1 ASFILEDVIIT
12 FPPPEPEVFPKWL
25 MYTII
30 GGSIALVAII
40 SFIIYKLTRPKPFEA
55 LMEKIT
61 DEEIATYYSIMSP
74 GVVLT
79 IFDQKKGPI
88 PIIDD
93 HSLSIARYRNR
104 IAIGIENF
112 LLKIADQAYSSL
124 GFEEHTD
131 ERRTGSI
138 RLPRE
143 QMIGMI
149 HGIQLENKAARGG
162 FENLSLIVL
171 ADSEYGNLLLSYQ
184 DFLFEDIDK
193 LISKLQSKKPLSEV
207 QEILSE
213 IRRKSV
219 IVMLAAQQYEET
231 QNGK

>member
-1 ASFILEDVIIT
+1 
-12 FPPPEPEVFPKWL
+12 

-74 GVVLT
+74 GVILS

-88 PIIDD
+88 PLVED

-112 LLKIADQAYSSL
+112 LLKISDQAYSSL

-149 HGIQLENKAARGG
+149 HGVQLENKAARGG
-162 FENLSLIVL
+162 FENLSLIIL
-171 ADSEYGNLLLSYQ
+171 ADNEYGNLLLSYQ
-184 DFLFEDIDK
+184 DFLYEDIDK
-193 LISKLQSKKPLSEV
+193 LISKLKSRKPLVDVQETISEV
-207 QEILSE
+207 
-213 IRRKSV
+213 RRKSV
-219 IVMLAAQQYEET
+219 IVMLAAQQYEQA